1 MESKDEFTRAQ
12 VRRFLSAL
20 YINRARRHLKT
31 LATQYGWSPEQL
43 AAYEERFIVYQEF
56 VPNFTS
62 LHTTP
67 N

>member
-1 MESKDEFTRAQ
+1 METKEEFTRAQ

-43 AAYEERFIVYQEF
+43 AAYEEKFIVYKEF
-56 VPNFTS
+56 VPSFTA
-62 LHTTP
+62 LHVPP